1 MGKKRKQYI
10 VDKSFQYGTSL
21 KMIIL
26 PLITLLIISAVLIY
40 FANVNNDKINEIVD
54 TQHSMIEMFLE
65 IPALYSSDNEV
76 IKNGEKTFK
85 NNIGKLLNIK
95 ETSKI
100 VLYFLIIMTIVQ
112 TIIIFTLSIFFTHKI
127 SGPIFVMTRYLKEI
141 KEDKIPKFRPLRD
154 KDEFQGFYQELQDAV
169 EHLIAKGKK

>member
-1 MGKKRKQYI
+1 MILKRKQYV

-26 PLITLLIISAVLIY
+26 PLITLLLISAVLIY
-40 FANVNNDKINEIVD
+40 FANVNNDRINEIVD

-65 IPALYSSDNEV
+65 TPALYNSDNEV
-76 IKNGEKTFK
+76 IRNGEKTFK
-85 NNIGKLLNIK
+85 NNIGKLVKIK
-95 ETSKI
+95 EASKI

-127 SGPIFVMTRYLKEI
+127 SGPIFVMSRYLKEI
-141 KEDKIPKFRPLRD
+141 KEDKVPEFRPLRD
-154 KDEFQGFYQELQDAV
+154 KDEFKEFYQELQEAI
-169 EHLIAKGKK
+169 EYLIDKGKK